1 MSEAT
6 LTAALTKISAVEINI
21 VRIGRADY
29 VPVGNLRYVV
39 MLAREALGL
48 PRVPG
53 KP

>member
-1 MSEAT
+1 MT
-6 LTAALTKISAVEINI
+6 LESATAALTKIAAVDINV
-21 VRIGRADY
+21 VRIGHGEY

>member
-1 MSEAT
+1 MT
-6 LTAALTKISAVEINI
+6 LESATAALTKIMHIEVNI
-21 VRIGRADY
+21 VRIGKGDY
-29 VPVGNLRYVV
+29 VPVGNLQYAM